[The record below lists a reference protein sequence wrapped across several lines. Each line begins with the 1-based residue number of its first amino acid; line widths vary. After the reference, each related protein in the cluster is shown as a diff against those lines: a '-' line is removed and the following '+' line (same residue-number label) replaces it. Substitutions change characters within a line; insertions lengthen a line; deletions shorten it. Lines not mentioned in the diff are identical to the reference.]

1 MTTRIMSHEP
11 SGLGLALKAALP
23 AVPVIGNLPGV
34 RHKQGDLPTW
44 ELLRSDVSTDLA
56 ALEQYNEVCGFVRAE
71 TLPATYP
78 HIAAHVMHM
87 KLMTDTDFPFTPLGA
102 VHLRNRIT
110 QHRPIGREERYD
122 LRLAATAIT
131 PHPKGELVHLTT
143 EAHVGKELVWD
154 ETMSVLFRGKKR
166 GDELETPALAG
177 IKPPAGP
184 VHWNLATDLGR
195 RYGKISGDQNPIH
208 LYPVTALLASHAI
221 SHTECGPR
229 RKPCLP
235 CRTGCQTVSLSR
247 LSSSVRSC
255 CHPRWCS
262 EPTCKVPRS
271 FSAFKANETA
281 FRTWWDEFHR
291 SSNRTL

>member
-166 GDELETPALAG
+166 GDEPETPALAG

-208 LYPVTALLASHAI
+208 LYPVTARAF
-221 SHTECGPR
+221 GFPR
-229 RKPCLP
+229 HIAHGMWTKAKA
-235 CRTGCQTVSLSR
+235 
-247 LSSSVRSC
+247 LSSVQNRL
-255 CHPRWCS
+255 PD
-262 EPTCKVPRS
+262 S
-271 FSAFKANETA
+271 FTVEVEFKRPILLPSTVVFGTDVQGAEIV
-281 FRTWWDEFHR
+281 FGVQSKRDGIPHMVGR
-291 SSNRTL
+291 VSPK

>member
-1 MTTRIMSHEP
+1 MTTRIMSSEP
-11 SGLGLALKAALP
+11 SGLGLAVKAALP

-44 ELLRSDVSTDLA
+44 ELLRSDVSTDLS

-71 TLPATYP
+71 ALPVTYP

-110 QHRPIGREERYD
+110 QYRPIGREERYD
-122 LRLAATAIT
+122 LRLAASAIT

-166 GDELETPALAG
+166 GDEPEASALAG
-177 IKPPAGP
+177 VKPPTGP
-184 VHWNLATDLGR
+184 VHWNLASDLGR

-208 LYPVTALLASHAI
+208 LYPVTARAF
-221 SHTECGPR
+221 GFPR
-229 RKPCLP
+229 HIAHGMWTKAKA
-235 CRTGCQTVSLSR
+235 
-247 LSSSVRSC
+247 LSSLQNRLPDSFTVEVEFKRPILLPSTVVFGTEMKDQDIIFGVQSKRDGVP
-255 CHPRWCS
+255 HMVGRVSPR
-262 EPTCKVPRS
+262 
-271 FSAFKANETA
+271 
-281 FRTWWDEFHR
+281 
-291 SSNRTL
+291 